1 MRKQAVINK
10 DPEGR
15 DQGVTLDRVEALTMF
30 PNDQKTIR
38 EPRRVPD
45 GADQERRRKRHLPCA
60 NRRIRIIIQ
69 SGISY
74 GRFLI
79 PHSLQ
84 ELSEPNS
91 RLDLLL

>member
-45 GADQERRRKRHLPCA
+45 GADQERR
-60 NRRIRIIIQ
+60 
-69 SGISY
+69 
-74 GRFLI
+74 
-79 PHSLQ
+79 
-84 ELSEPNS
+84 
-91 RLDLLL
+91 